1 MARAACPFTSPP
13 DRMSPSPIAEASL
26 SAIHAASPVA
36 PFVVAQLGQSLDG
49 RIATV
54 TGDSRAIN
62 NAYALEHLH
71 AVRAAVDAV
80 LVGVGTVIAD
90 DPRLTV
96 RRVPGRHPARVV
108 IDPHGRAPLNARCFA
123 ENGANRFCIT
133 ARDRPLAEH
142 VQPIVLPARHGEIA
156 PADIVNA
163 LFGCG
168 LRKLL
173 VEGGAGTVSRFV
185 AAGCVDRLH
194 VLLSPII
201 LGSGKAGLEL
211 APIATTA
218 EALRPR
224 ARVHVFPDG
233 DVLFDCDL
241 KAPGHA
247 TQASN

>member
-1 MARAACPFTSPP
+1 MSTLSTAA
-13 DRMSPSPIAEASL
+13 ASL
-26 SAIHAASPVA
+26 SAIHSAPASA

-62 NAYALEHLH
+62 NSHALAHLH

-96 RRVPGRHPARVV
+96 RHVPGRHPARVI
-108 IDPHGRAPLNARCFA
+108 IDPRGRASLDARCFA
-123 ENGANRFCIT
+123 DDGAPRFCVISYN
-133 ARDRPLAEH
+133 RPLPQDVH
-142 VQPIVLPARHGEIA
+142 PIVLPAQYGEI
-156 PADIVNA
+156 PPRDIVKA
-163 LFGCG
+163 MFDRG

-173 VEGGAGTVSRFV
+173 VEGGADTISRFV
-185 AAGCVDRLH
+185 SAGCVDRLH

-201 LGSGKAGLEL
+201 LGSGKLGLDL
-211 APIATTA
+211 TPIATTA

-224 ARVHVFPDG
+224 AQSYVFPDG

-241 KAPGHA
+241 KASCHA
-247 TQASN
+247 TQAWG